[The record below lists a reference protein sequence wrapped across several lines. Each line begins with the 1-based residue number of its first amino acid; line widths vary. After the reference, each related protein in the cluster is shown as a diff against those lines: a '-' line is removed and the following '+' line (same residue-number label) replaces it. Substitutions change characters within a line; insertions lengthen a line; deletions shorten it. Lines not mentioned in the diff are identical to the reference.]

1 MRPAPTHV
9 CIAILACSFVLAARL
24 EQTRAAS
31 GWTPPPSWS
40 PVNVDQVRVEVV
52 SLLRGREPSAEQ
64 DKLIAQWEG
73 LAETATPQNVLE
85 LVASTAASVNGEAAA
100 LVEACRHSFS
110 GPALPDLAWLQDA
123 ELAEFFTKNL
133 RLYAARWL
141 LQEGFYN
148 EAIDLIAALNPDDV
162 VDPATLLYCKAVCHH
177 QLVEVKPALVWAQK
191 LLERAE
197 ELPVR
202 YEQLAT
208 LISEDIQEVEDDS
221 LDHIARRMN
230 DVRRRLDHAQAGNQV
245 VMIENG
251 VIESLDK
258 LLEELEEAR
267 KRQQQQQS
275 GGGQAPTQPMQDSML
290 PQGMQGPGNVDRSDV
305 GDKSGWGAIDDKERE
320 EALQDIGREFPA
332 HYRDVIEEY
341 FKKIA
346 AEDADGP

>member
-1 MRPAPTHV
+1 
-9 CIAILACSFVLAARL
+9 LA
-24 EQTRAAS
+24 
-31 GWTPPPSWS
+31 
-40 PVNVDQVRVEVV
+40 D
-52 SLLRGREPSAEQ
+52 
-64 DKLIAQWEG
+64 
-73 LAETATPQNVLE
+73 TATSQNL
-85 LVASTAASVNGEAAA
+85 LDLAASTAAEIDDQAAA

-110 GPALPDLAWLQDA
+110 GPARPDVAWLQDA
-123 ELAEFFTKNL
+123 ELADFFTENL
-133 RLYAARWL
+133 RLFAARWL
-141 LQEGFYN
+141 MQEGYYN
-148 EAIDLIAALNPDDV
+148 EAIDLVAALTPEDV
-162 VDPATLLYCKAVCHH
+162 VDPATLLFCKAVCHH
-177 QLVEVKPALVWAQK
+177 QLVEVKPATESAEQ

-208 LISEDIQEVEDDS
+208 LISQDIEDVEDDS

-245 VMIENG
+245 VMVENG

-267 KRQQQQQS
+267 RRQQQQQS

-290 PQGMQGPGNVDRSDV
+290 PRGMQGPGNVDRSDV
-305 GDKSGWGAIDDKERE
+305 GDKSGWGEIDDKQRE

-346 AEDADGP
+346 AEGADGP